1 MPTWLLF
8 LILLV
13 VILII
18 VWILLS
24 GNPVIEED
32 EESAVEDV
40 VEEVLVEEV
49 DEVLVVEEKPAAEP
63 APAVSDEEA
72 TANSDFDE
80 VMEPLEEHMEPDD
93 LKKIEGIGPKIS
105 GLLMENGIKT
115 FAQLAEKDTEE
126 IQAILDEAKIR
137 IANPKTWAEQ
147 AKMAAN
153 GAWDSLE
160 KLQDELKGGRREPK

>member
-24 GNPVIEED
+24 GNPIVEE
-32 EESAVEDV
+32 EETAEVEPAVEEPVVADVV
-40 VEEVLVEEV
+40 VEEEKEEP
-49 DEVLVVEEKPAAEP
+49 VVEEPPVEEETETDEIMEP
-63 APAVSDEEA
+63 ADEII
-72 TANSDFDE
+72 
-80 VMEPLEEHMEPDD
+80 EPDD

-105 GLLMENGIKT
+105 GLLIEQGIKT
-115 FAQLAEKDTEE
+115 FSQLAGKNTEE
-126 IQAILDEAKIR
+126 IQTILDEAKIR
-137 IANPKTWAEQ
+137 IANPATWAEQ
-147 AKMAAN
+147 AKLAADN
-153 GAWDSLE
+153 DWESLE

>member
-1 MPTWLLF
+1 MPTFLLF

-24 GNPVIEED
+24 GNPVIEDD
-32 EESAVEDV
+32 EEAAVEAV
-40 VEEVLVEEV
+40 AEEPYVEKVEAG
-49 DEVLVVEEKPAAEP
+49 LVVEEH
-63 APAVSDEEA
+63 DEEG
-72 TANSDFDE
+72 SDDGLE
-80 VMEPLEEHMEPDD
+80 EIMEPLEEIIKPDD

-105 GLLMENGIKT
+105 NLLMEKGIKT
-115 FAQLAEKDTEE
+115 FGQLAEKDTEE

-137 IANPKTWAEQ
+137 IANPTTWTEQ
-147 AKMAAN
+147 AKLAAD

>member
-32 EESAVEDV
+32 EEVV
-40 VEEVLVEEV
+40 VEEAVEEPV
-49 DEVLVVEEKPAAEP
+49 VEAVAEAVVVEEIPVSEESGAEDAAD
-63 APAVSDEEA
+63 SDL
-72 TANSDFDE
+72 DE
-80 VMEPLEEHMEPDD
+80 VMEAVEEHIEPDD

-105 GLLMENGIKT
+105 GLLMEKGIKT

-126 IQAILDEAKIR
+126 IQAILDDAKIR
-137 IANPKTWAEQ
+137 IANPTTWAEQ
-147 AKMAAN
+147 AKLAAN